1 MLKTTTQTP
10 RISVITVVFND
21 VDHICSTIES
31 VFEQT
36 YPNIEYLVIDGGSTD
51 GTKEAIATHGD
62 RIDFFVSEPDDGMYD
77 ALNKGIEKASGD
89 WVIVLNSGDTFCSPT
104 ALADVMSQKA
114 TQKQEASEKEEVR
127 GVSAAGKELPIYEIA
142 DVIYGNSIELDG
154 NSERYLAAG
163 DNPDELAVHSIYR
176 HGSSLVRTEVHREF
190 LYDLSKR
197 PKIGYALDWDAI
209 YRMHQAGKRFV
220 KADVFIET
228 YQREGMSNHPL
239 RNYLINYRVTR
250 AGGFSLRKV
259 KFLVSGITIT
269 LLKASGIYR
278 FLKGFG
284 VEYMVND
291 VLPHIP
297 FWSWR
302 RFYLRRLGMKIGKNS
317 FISKRLYVTNP
328 NRVYV
333 GEGSHLNLDVHLDAR
348 GGISIGRGVSVSFG
362 VRIITGGHDVNS
374 SSFRG
379 IFSPITIG
387 DNAWIGANAVIL
399 QGVSIGQGAV
409 VAAGAVVTKD
419 VPPFSIVG
427 GVPAK
432 IIGERNKN
440 LNYQCEWNVPFT

>member
-1 MLKTTTQTP
+1 MPNTHSQHPGIT
-10 RISVITVVFND
+10 VITVVYND
-21 VDHICSTIES
+21 VAHIRDTIES

-36 YPNIEYLVIDGGSTD
+36 YPNIDYIVIDGGSTD
-51 GTKEAIATHGD
+51 GTTDAIAPYAERLGYY
-62 RIDFFVSEPDDGMYD
+62 VSEPDDGMYD
-77 ALNKGIEKASGD
+77 ALNKGISKAKGE

-104 ALADVMSQKA
+104 ALADVMAQKTIHPTA
-114 TQKQEASEKEEVR
+114 SAEADEH
-127 GVSAAGKELPIYEIA
+127 PIYETA
-142 DVIYGNSIELDG
+142 DIIYGNSVELDG
-154 NSERYLAAG
+154 NSERYLAAS
-163 DNPDELAVHSIYR
+163 DNPDELAIHSIYR

-190 LYDLSKR
+190 LYDLTKR
-197 PKIGYALDWDAI
+197 SKIGYALDWDAI
-209 YRMHQAGKRFV
+209 YRMHRAGKRFA

-259 KFLVSGITIT
+259 KFLVSGVTIT
-269 LLKASGIYR
+269 LLKSSGIYR
-278 FLKGFG
+278 FLKSLG

-291 VLPHIP
+291 VLPHVP

-302 RFYLRRLGMKIGKNS
+302 RFYLRRLGMKIGRS
-317 FISKRLYVTNP
+317 TFISKRLYVTNP
-328 NRVYV
+328 NRVTI

-348 GGISIGRGVSVSFG
+348 GGITIGRGVSISFG

-374 SSFRG
+374 PTFRG

-399 QGVSIGQGAV
+399 QGVNIGQGAV

-419 VPPFSIVG
+419 VPPFTIVG
-427 GVPAK
+427 GIPAK
-432 IIGERNKN
+432 KIGERTQN
-440 LNYQCEWNVPFT
+440 LNYLCEWNVPLT

>member
-1 MLKTTTQTP
+1 MLNTTSQLP
-10 RISVITVVFND
+10 GISVITVVYND
-21 VDHICSTIES
+21 VGHIRHTIES
-31 VFEQT
+31 VLEQT
-36 YPNIEYLVIDGGSTD
+36 YPNIEYIVIDGNSTD
-51 GTKEAIATHGD
+51 GTRQAIEALAD
-62 RIDFFVSEPDDGMYD
+62 RIDVFISEPDDGMYD
-77 ALNKGIEKASGD
+77 ALNKGILHATGH

-104 ALADVMSQKA
+104 ALADVMA
-114 TQKQEASEKEEVR
+114 TGLHQEAD
-127 GVSAAGKELPIYEIA
+127 I
-142 DVIYGNSIELDG
+142 IYGNSIELDG

-176 HGSSLVRTEVHREF
+176 HGSSLVRTDVHREF
-190 LYDLSKR
+190 LYDLAKR

-209 YRMHQAGKRFV
+209 YRMHRAGKRFR

-239 RNYLINYRVTR
+239 RNYIINYRVTR
-250 AGGFSLRKV
+250 AGGFSFRKV
-259 KFLVSGITIT
+259 KFHLRGITVT
-269 LLKASGIYR
+269 LLKASGLYK
-278 FLKGFG
+278 FLKSLG

-302 RFYLRRLGMKIGKNS
+302 RFYLRRLGMQIGKGS

-328 NRVYV
+328 NRVAI
-333 GEGSHLNLDVHLDAR
+333 GPGSHLNLDVHLDAR

-374 SSFRG
+374 PSFRG
-379 IFSPITIG
+379 IFSPITIA

-419 VPPFSIVG
+419 VPPFAIVG

-432 IIGERNKN
+432 VIGQRNQN
-440 LNYQCEWNVPFT
+440 IDYICQWDVPLT

>member
-1 MLKTTTQTP
+1 MLNPTQQTP

-21 VDHICSTIES
+21 VDHIGNTIES

-36 YPNIEYLVIDGGSTD
+36 YPNIEYLVIDGGSSD
-51 GTKEAIATHGD
+51 GTKEVIEGLAD
-62 RIDFFVSEPDDGMYD
+62 RIDCFVSEPDDGMYD
-77 ALNKGIEKASGD
+77 ALNKGILRASGE
-89 WVIVLNSGDTFCSPT
+89 WVIVLNSGDAFCSPT
-104 ALADVMSQKA
+104 ALADVMDTGLYA
-114 TQKQEASEKEEVR
+114 EAD
-127 GVSAAGKELPIYEIA
+127 I
-142 DVIYGNSIELDG
+142 IYGNSIELDG

-163 DNPDELAVHSIYR
+163 DNPDELAIHSIYR

-209 YRMHQAGKRFV
+209 YRMHRAGKRFR

-259 KFLVSGITIT
+259 MFLVRGIVVT

-278 FLKGFG
+278 LLKSLG

-302 RFYLRRLGMKIGKNS
+302 RFYLRRLGMKIGPGS

-328 NRVYV
+328 NRVV
-333 GEGSHLNLDVHLDAR
+333 LGPGSHLNLDVHLDAR
-348 GGISIGRGVSVSFG
+348 GGITIGRGVSVSFG
-362 VRIITGGHDVNS
+362 VRIVTGGHDVNS
-374 SSFRG
+374 PTFRG
-379 IFSPITIG
+379 IFRPISIG
-387 DNAWIGANAVIL
+387 DNVWIGANAVVL

-419 VPPFSIVG
+419 VPPFDIVG
-427 GVPAK
+427 GVPAR
-432 IIGERNKN
+432 IIGERNHN
-440 LNYQCEWNVPFT
+440 LNYVCEWNVPLT